1 MTSTPANSPT
11 LLFLHAHP
19 DDEAILT
26 AATLAKAAWLG
37 LRTVVVYGTRGDAG
51 ETNVDLGGTTLGERR
66 TAEAE
71 AACAGLGV
79 ARVEWLDY
87 ADSGMAGTATNANPA
102 AFCNAGV
109 EQVVNQ
115 VIERLAGE
123 RMGVVVGYDRNGTY
137 GHPDHLQIHR
147 VSRALAARLDG
158 SWLFEA
164 TFNREQI
171 AALPESDGKLDPGF
185 ATTAAELTHFVQ
197 GETWFQAKM
206 AAVKCHDSQAPRNRR
221 SGTRRSLDAWRARF
235 GTEWYV
241 QQRMPAIPQQD
252 PLNTLFEPIPI
263 WPGPL
268 PAQPVPAQPPP

>member
-1 MTSTPANSPT
+1 MSSASPDGST

-26 AATLAKAAWLG
+26 AATLAKANALG
-37 LRTVVVYGTRGDAG
+37 LRTIVVYGTHGDAG
-51 ETNVDLGGTTLGERR
+51 ETTADLGGETLGQRR

-71 AACAGLGV
+71 LACKGLGV
-79 ARVEWLDY
+79 ARVEWLGY
-87 ADSGMAGTATNANPA
+87 ADSGMAGTATNTNPA

-109 EQVVNQ
+109 EGVVQ
-115 VIERLAGE
+115 RLVALLSGE
-123 RMGVVVGYDRNGTY
+123 WVTAVVGYDRNGTY
-137 GHPDHLQIHR
+137 GHPDHLQVHR
-147 VSRALAARLDG
+147 VAQSFAAAVD
-158 SWLFEA
+158 SPWLLEA

-171 AALPESDGKLDPGF
+171 AALPESDGALDPSF
-185 ATTAAELTHFVQ
+185 ACAESDLTHFVQ

-221 SGTRRSLDAWRARF
+221 SGNKRGIDAWRARF

-241 QQRMPAIPQQD
+241 QHRAPGASGQG
-252 PLNTLFEPIPI
+252 PLAALFEPKSN

-268 PAQPVPAQPPP
+268 AAKPNR